1 MKINGTFSY
10 ETLSFGTIGL
20 KTINSGKQ
28 MKTNVTE
35 VRQYRVACLTLLAL
49 IIGLLST
56 TGLQAQSPREIPA
69 GQASSNETS
78 SYDALQRRQV
88 PNVVA
93 DRMIHQLLTE
103 YAEELAIT
111 ETQKTAL
118 LQWQFQKRGDERARR
133 LERMKEGRRN
143 DRDGRNGVGFNRQRP
158 QQPGG
163 AWQRRLERQDAG
175 QRGGGQY
182 NRRGDAMPGRGMAP
196 QRGITPQRGDVM
208 PGRGVAPQRGDAM
221 PGRGMAPQR
230 SEQARR
236 SEIPGRP
243 EMRDRALQRL
253 SSSIEMKQKTS
264 EILSEDQFTGWK
276 NLQIKEAEQEFEVR
290 MLRLQ
295 IRLENAGVTG
305 EKLTRVLTLL
315 REQAEL
321 THEHRIAEIGRMK
334 MPDEQE
340 LQRLQEQRKTMR
352 ESLRQ
357 TNEQIKNLLTAKEYE
372 QFRGRM

>member
-133 LERMKEGRRN
+133 LERMEEGRRN
-143 DRDGRNGVGFNRQRP
+143 DRDRRNGVDFNRQRP

-163 AWQRRLERQDAG
+163 AWQRRLERQNAG

-196 QRGITPQRGDVM
+196 QRNDAM
-208 PGRGVAPQRGDAM
+208 PGRGVAPQRSDAM

-230 SEQARR
+230 SEQTRR

-264 EILSEDQFTGWK
+264 EILSEDQFTGWQ

-334 MPDEQE
+334 MPDEQD
-340 LQRLQEQRKTMR
+340 LQRLEEQRKTMR

>member
-133 LERMKEGRRN
+133 LERMEEGRRN
-143 DRDGRNGVGFNRQRP
+143 DRDRRDGVDFNRQRP

-182 NRRGDAMPGRGMAP
+182 NR
-196 QRGITPQRGDVM
+196 
-208 PGRGVAPQRGDAM
+208 RGDAM

-264 EILSEDQFTGWK
+264 EILSEDQFTGWQ

-334 MPDEQE
+334 MPDEQD
-340 LQRLQEQRKTMR
+340 LQRLEEQRKTMR

>member
-133 LERMKEGRRN
+133 LERMEEGRRN
-143 DRDGRNGVGFNRQRP
+143 DRDRRDGVDFNRQRP

-196 QRGITPQRGDVM
+196 QRNDAM
-208 PGRGVAPQRGDAM
+208 PGRGVAPQRSDAM

-230 SEQARR
+230 SEQTRR

-264 EILSEDQFTGWK
+264 EILSEDQFTGWQ

-334 MPDEQE
+334 MPDEQD
-340 LQRLQEQRKTMR
+340 LQRLEEQRKTMR

>member
-1 MKINGTFSY
+1 
-10 ETLSFGTIGL
+10 
-20 KTINSGKQ
+20 

-133 LERMKEGRRN
+133 LERMKESRRN
-143 DRDGRNGVGFNRQRP
+143 DRDGRNGIGFNRQRP

-163 AWQRRLERQDAG
+163 AWQRRLERQNAG

-182 NRRGDAMPGRGMAP
+182 NRRGDAMPQRGMAP

-208 PGRGVAPQRGDAM
+208 PGRGVAPQRG
-221 PGRGMAPQR
+221 
-230 SEQARR
+230 EQARSGEQAIR
-236 SEIPGRP
+236 SETPGRP

-253 SSSIEMKQKTS
+253 SSSIEVKQKTS
-264 EILSEDQFTGWK
+264 EILSGDQFTGWQ
-276 NLQIKEAEQEFEVR
+276 NLQIKEAEQEFDVR

>member
-1 MKINGTFSY
+1 
-10 ETLSFGTIGL
+10 
-20 KTINSGKQ
+20 

-78 SYDALQRRQV
+78 SYNALQRRQV

-133 LERMKEGRRN
+133 LERMEEGRRN
-143 DRDGRNGVGFNRQRP
+143 DRDRRNGVDFNRQRP
-158 QQPGG
+158 PQPGG

-196 QRGITPQRGDVM
+196 QRN
-208 PGRGVAPQRGDAM
+208 DAM

-334 MPDEQE
+334 MPDEQD
-340 LQRLQEQRKTMR
+340 LQRLEEQRKTMR

>member
-133 LERMKEGRRN
+133 LERMEEGRRN
-143 DRDGRNGVGFNRQRP
+143 DRDRRDGVDFNRQRP

-196 QRGITPQRGDVM
+196 QRNDAM
-208 PGRGVAPQRGDAM
+208 PGRGVAPQRG
-221 PGRGMAPQR
+221 
-230 SEQARR
+230 EQARSGEQAIR
-236 SEIPGRP
+236 SETQGRP

-264 EILSEDQFTGWK
+264 EILSEDQFTGWQ